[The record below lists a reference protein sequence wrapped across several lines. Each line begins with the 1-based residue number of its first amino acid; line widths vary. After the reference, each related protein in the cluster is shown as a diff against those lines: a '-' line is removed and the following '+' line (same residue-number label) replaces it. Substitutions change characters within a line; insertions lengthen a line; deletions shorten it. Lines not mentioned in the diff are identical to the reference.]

1 MECNNHNYDYDDDDD
16 DDDFDG
22 DADGVDNMDDKPVHN
37 STAKQGEAQK
47 SWARKLE
54 NLQIVRPSSS

>member
-1 MECNNHNYDYDDDDD
+1 MECHNCNYDYD

-22 DADGVDNMDDKPVHN
+22 DADGVDDTDYIPVHN

-47 SWARKLE
+47 SWAGKLE
-54 NLQIVRPSSS
+54 NLQIVRPSSL